1 MPSSRRDTPVDT
13 ALVRGSVGL
22 SRLSTATSL
31 QQAYEAWEGL
41 RADYLAAM
49 SRVAGEQKQLE
60 EQGSLLLGAVRFA
73 TAPPGGSA
81 STQGLVASPF
91 SEAEATLSRAR
102 EAVEVTRA
110 SLIAQHTA
118 LEQQA
123 RAKLRELTQQY
134 AAKAPPVVRL
144 MVRSLGDERRI
155 LHLERPSGDEAV
167 LLMFALSG
175 RIPSRYGFLFD
186 DSTDDATLAPASLYP
201 EEGVAA
207 PAVRAN
213 GMKLLGILTSLT
225 EVWPLKGMLPMID
238 GPRFVRWL
246 SRGAVL
252 EAELAEGDGFRNV
265 LQREEAEQITARLL
279 TLKLEGKLQLELSR
293 G

>member
-1 MPSSRRDTPVDT
+1 MASSRRDTPVDT

-22 SRLSTATSL
+22 SRPTSATSL

-49 SRVAGEQKQLE
+49 SRVASEQKQLE

-73 TAPPGGSA
+73 TAPPAGS
-81 STQGLVASPF
+81 SSNEGLVASPF

-102 EAVEVTRA
+102 EAVEATRA
-110 SLIAQHTA
+110 ALIAKH
-118 LEQQA
+118 QA
-123 RAKLRELTQQY
+123 VEDQSRAQVRELTKQY

-144 MVRSLGDERRI
+144 MVRSLGDDRRI

-167 LLMFALSG
+167 LLMHALSG

-186 DSTDDATLAPASLYP
+186 DSTDDATLAPASLYA

-207 PAVRAN
+207 AQVRAN
-213 GMKLLGILTSLT
+213 GLKLLGILTSLP

-238 GPRFVRWL
+238 GARFVRWL

-265 LQREEAEQITARLL
+265 LQREEAELITARLL
-279 TLKLEGKLQLELSR
+279 TLKLEGKLGLELSR